1 MKSKI
6 FLALRCLS
14 FLLGLFIMGCG
25 IATITNT
32 NLGTTPITSIPY
44 AVNSIFPLTI
54 GTYTALMNATF
65 VLVERFVL
73 GKKRFKIRN
82 VLQILPVFFF
92 ALCIDFWMHHT
103 SFVLDLSY
111 IERLGFLGLGIV
123 IMAVG
128 ILIEVASNIIV
139 LPGEGLVLAIAYVTR
154 KNFGSIKVICDTTM
168 VAIGMT
174 IGLVG
179 LGSVVGV
186 GEGTICSAIL
196 TGFVVR
202 FLSACVRKVFPQ
214 KQQKRRKRPRP
225 S

>member
-1 MKSKI
+1 MNSKFSLFLRVTS
-6 FLALRCLS
+6 FLA
-14 FLLGLFIMGCG
+14 GLFIMGCG

-44 AVNSIFPLTI
+44 AANSIFPLTI
-54 GTYTALMNATF
+54 GTYTALMNACF

-103 SFVLDLSY
+103 GFLPSLPY

-123 IMAVG
+123 TMAIG
-128 ILIEVASNIIV
+128 IIIEVASNIIV

-168 VAIGMT
+168 VAIGMI

-179 LGSVVGV
+179 LGKVVGV

-202 FLSACVRKVFPQ
+202 FITACVHRILPQ
-214 KQQKRRKRPRP
+214 KQQQKRKRPRP
-225 S
+225 N

>member
-1 MKSKI
+1 MKNRI

-103 SFVLDLSY
+103 SLGTTIIV
-111 IERLGFLGLGIV
+111 GFL
-123 IMAVG
+123 APC
-128 ILIEVASNIIV
+128 A
-139 LPGEGLVLAIAYVTR
+139 
-154 KNFGSIKVICDTTM
+154 
-168 VAIGMT
+168 
-174 IGLVG
+174 
-179 LGSVVGV
+179 
-186 GEGTICSAIL
+186 
-196 TGFVVR
+196 
-202 FLSACVRKVFPQ
+202 
-214 KQQKRRKRPRP
+214 
-225 S
+225 